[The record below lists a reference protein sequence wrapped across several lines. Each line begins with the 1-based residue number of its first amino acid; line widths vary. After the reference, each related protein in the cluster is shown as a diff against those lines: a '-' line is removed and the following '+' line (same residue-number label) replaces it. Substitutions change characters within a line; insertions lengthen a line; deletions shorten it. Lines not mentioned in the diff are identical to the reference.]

1 MHDPLLHS
9 LPTLL
14 DLLALVTL
22 LGVLSCHLWVL
33 PREADVEGRGAGF
46 VTWVGLSRLLGWAL
60 VLLTFTSVLVLVDRT
75 VEMSQQPLSAAMPF
89 LPTVLFK
96 SHYGRVWWARTGAVL
111 ALWLGWRMLVR
122 RRRLD
127 VSALMFCA
135 AALVAWTYSATG
147 HASDRGDFTLAEGM
161 DWLHML
167 AVSAWGGSILAI
179 AIAVRPSLPLEPE
192 GQRAFIA
199 DTAERLSRL
208 AGIAVAGVLV
218 SGVYATAMRLHSLG
232 DLWTTQY
239 GKILLV
245 KLSLVLAMIV
255 LGATNRYF
263 YLPRLRRWGGELTVP
278 TYGWGLSDLAR
289 RLLPNLGPRR
299 GSDVARRFLHRLAIQ
314 AILLVLVL
322 ACVALLIH
330 TAPPHRMTVPAS
342 TRHGLQNEF
351 FASA

>member
-1 MHDPLLHS
+1 VPDPLLHS
-9 LPTLL
+9 LPTFL

-33 PREADVEGRGAGF
+33 PRETDIEGRGAGF
-46 VTWVGLSRLLGWAL
+46 VTWTGLSRLLGWDL
-60 VLLTFTSVLVLVDRT
+60 VLLTFTSVIVLVDRT
-75 VEMSQQPLSAAMPF
+75 VEMSQQPLSAALPL

-96 SHYGRVWWARTGAVL
+96 SHYGLIWWARTGAVL

-122 RRRLD
+122 RRRRD

-179 AIAVRPSLPLEPE
+179 VIAIRPSLPLESE

-218 SGVYATAMRLHSLG
+218 SGVYATAMRLHSLR

-255 LGATNRYF
+255 LGAVNRYF
-263 YLPRLRRWGGELTVP
+263 FLPRLSR
-278 TYGWGLSDLAR
+278 
-289 RLLPNLGPRR
+289 PNQAPRR
-299 GSDVARRFLHRLAIQ
+299 QSDIARRFLHRLAIQ
-314 AILLVLVL
+314 AILLVTAL

-330 TAPPHRMTVPAS
+330 SAPPHRMTVPAS
-342 TRHGLQNEF
+342 TRRLDGGPWPAGDGDHQNQ
-351 FASA
+351 SALSPA